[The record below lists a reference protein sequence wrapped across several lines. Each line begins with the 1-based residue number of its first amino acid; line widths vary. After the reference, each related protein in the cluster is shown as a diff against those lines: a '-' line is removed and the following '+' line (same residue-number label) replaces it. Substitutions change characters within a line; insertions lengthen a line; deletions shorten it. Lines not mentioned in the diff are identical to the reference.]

1 MVKFNTG
8 ISLKRYRVCILV
20 ASFLMFAASAT
31 ASQINA
37 ISLMDSDGGDVLRID
52 TDAPLQYQVF
62 DLDGPPRMVISFPG
76 ASLTDDMAPLKAD
89 GNGVTSVFPAKD
101 ANGAR
106 LEIGLSEPVGYKV
119 EESENTIIIK
129 FSGLGGA
136 SEEAVSSA
144 VIKDIEV
151 RDRGSVTELIL
162 RGDNMDASHNA
173 FLTNSNR
180 TMILDFW
187 GGASSLS
194 KENYKYASQRIR
206 DVTIGDADGRV
217 RLVIGLLASDT
228 VKQQIDVSKGELIV
242 RVGDVV
248 AKRNASSLVV
258 EDVTFQP
265 DDRIAHLL
273 IRTDSV
279 NPIVNISEKD
289 NTVVVDLKKSVLAQ
303 GQERSQD
310 VSAFPG
316 PIKQVDSYALGEN
329 VRIVARLRDKVDVTS
344 FQQGNIFTINLEPQD
359 LRMSKSSGGTGDKFL
374 YSGKKVTFDFK
385 DMDITNALKLISEMS
400 SLNIIMADDVKGSLT
415 MRLVDVPW
423 DQALDIILASQG
435 LGKQVE
441 GNVMRIAP
449 ISVLRKENKE
459 ELEGIKDV
467 EMLEPLITEPIALSF
482 ARVGEIKSM
491 LDASKKNSS
500 SADGGD
506 SSDDGASI
514 FSPRG
519 SYLVDTR
526 TNTLIVTDT
535 AKAINNVK
543 RFVSIID
550 KPIEQVLIEAR
561 IVEATDNFT
570 QEFGIRWGGQAQT
583 IRQSA
588 FTGSPNVSVGATN
601 PAGSDGFLVDLP
613 AAIAGSGGA
622 IGVSFGAISRLFNLD
637 LELSAAEIDGDAKI
651 VSSPRILTANGET
664 AIISQGSDVPFVTPA
679 SGSGPATVD
688 FKKAELKLQVTP
700 QITANKTVIMAVD
713 ISKDAPTGATV
724 QGNPILSTKKVTTNL
739 QVKDG
744 ETIVIGGIFTR
755 DRSNNESGVPGLK
768 EIPILGWLFKTKG
781 TSDSKTELLIFL
793 TPSIVEGDAGKSGKI

>member
-1 MVKFNTG
+1 MVKFNKG
-8 ISLKRYRVCILV
+8 IGLNRYKVCILF
-20 ASFLMFAASAT
+20 ASIMLFAVSAT

-37 ISLMDSDGGDVLRID
+37 VSLMDSDGGDVLRIE

-76 ASLTDDMAPLKAD
+76 ASLTDGLAPLKSD
-89 GNGVTSVFPAKD
+89 THGVTSVFPSTD
-101 ANGAR
+101 GNGAR
-106 LEIGLSEPVGYKV
+106 LEIGLSELIGYKI
-119 EESENTIIIK
+119 EESENTIVVK
-129 FSGLGGA
+129 FSAADNG

-151 RDRGSVTELIL
+151 RDRGSMTELIL

-173 FLTNSNR
+173 FLTNNNQ

-187 GGASSLS
+187 GGSSSLA
-194 KENYKYASQRIR
+194 KENYKYASQRIQ
-206 DVTIGDADGRV
+206 DVTVGDADGRV
-217 RLVIGLLASDT
+217 RLVIGLLATDK

-242 RVGDVV
+242 RVGDI
-248 AKRNASSLVV
+248 ATKRNASSLVV

-279 NPIVNISEKD
+279 SPIVNITEKD
-289 NTVVVDLKKSVLAQ
+289 NSVIIDLKKSNLAQ

-316 PIKQVDSYALGEN
+316 PIRQIDSYALGEN

-359 LRMSKSSGGTGDKFL
+359 LRMSKSSGETGDKFI

-400 SLNIIMADDVKGSLT
+400 NLNIIMSDNVKGSLT

-449 ISVLRKENKE
+449 VSILRQENKD

-467 EMLEPLITEPIALSF
+467 EMLEPLITEAITLSF
-482 ARVGEIKSM
+482 ARVNEIDSM
-491 LDASKKNSS
+491 LKASKGQSQTGTENEG
-500 SADGGD
+500 A
-506 SSDDGASI
+506 DDGATI

-519 SYLVDTR
+519 SYLVDQR

-535 AKAINNVK
+535 AAAINSVK
-543 RFVSIID
+543 RFI
-550 KPIEQVLIEAR
+550 
-561 IVEATDNFT
+561 
-570 QEFGIRWGGQAQT
+570 
-583 IRQSA
+583 
-588 FTGSPNVSVGATN
+588 
-601 PAGSDGFLVDLP
+601 
-613 AAIAGSGGA
+613 
-622 IGVSFGAISRLFNLD
+622 
-637 LELSAAEIDGDAKI
+637 
-651 VSSPRILTANGET
+651 
-664 AIISQGSDVPFVTPA
+664 
-679 SGSGPATVD
+679 
-688 FKKAELKLQVTP
+688 
-700 QITANKTVIMAVD
+700 
-713 ISKDAPTGATV
+713 
-724 QGNPILSTKKVTTNL
+724 
-739 QVKDG
+739 
-744 ETIVIGGIFTR
+744 
-755 DRSNNESGVPGLK
+755 NN
-768 EIPILGWLFKTKG
+768 
-781 TSDSKTELLIFL
+781 
-793 TPSIVEGDAGKSGKI
+793 